1 MGLPVEASAQPRT
14 RSTWSPISLFLIALM
29 AVGSVL
35 MWLGLPLA
43 LIYLASRVAD
53 SPNPSMG
60 PYLLILIGL
69 PLGMIAIGKVLGAID
84 RYHGRITGLDDGKPQ
99 QAAWMKSMRGERER
113 KRRRSV
119 LDTVMIVSV
128 GVALV
133 LFGVWFFA
141 FAGSSLPGA

>member
-1 MGLPVEASAQPRT
+1 MEASAQPRT

-84 RYHGRITGLDDGKPQ
+84 RYHGRVTGLDDGKPT
-99 QAAWMKSMRGERER
+99 QAAWMRSMRGERER

-119 LDTVMIVSV
+119 LDTVMIISV
-128 GVALV
+128 GIALV
-133 LFGVWFFA
+133 LATVWFFA